1 MIGKILGSGQL
12 GKLASFVSPAFFD
25 VMPMRALLGRARKLV
40 SQSRDGAKL
49 KQAVTARSA
58 ALERVMP
65 QVRLS
70 LHVEPPGAASAHDA
84 EWRGN
89 QVVELYFRQLFSDG
103 PTLLDL
109 RASAF
114 SQDGDILRW
123 SPAAW
128 LADWS
133 PDFIQPL
140 RGIYRGFYSHD
151 DAQFRQSLAAL
162 SLSHSEDLFREQFG
176 AGQDRVKFEVRS
188 FVDVFHRVFERCK
201 QHKTSLHPDFLPLGI
216 YLAALYDHEQ
226 ELGVPIDVAG
236 AFRRA
241 TRSEPATQAAA
252 DSSRERASLER
263 PDA

>member
-40 SQSRDGAKL
+40 AQSRDGAKL
-49 KQAVTARSA
+49 REALTGRAA
-58 ALERVMP
+58 ALESAMP
-65 QVRLS
+65 QLRLS
-70 LHVEPPGAASAHDA
+70 PHVEPPGTASTYDA

-89 QVVELYFRQLFSDG
+89 QIVELYFRQLFLEG

-114 SQDGDILRW
+114 STDGNTLRW
-123 SPAAW
+123 APAAW

-140 RGIYRGFYSHD
+140 RALYRAFYSHD
-151 DAQFRQSLAAL
+151 DAQFRQALTALCLA
-162 SLSHSEDLFREQFG
+162 HSEDLFREQFG
-176 AGQDRVKFEVRS
+176 AGQDRVQFQVRA
-188 FVDVFHRVFERCK
+188 FIDVFHRVFERCK
-201 QHKTSLHPDFLPLGI
+201 QHGTSLHPDFLPLGI

-226 ELGVPIDVAG
+226 ELGVPIDVAS
-236 AFRRA
+236 AFQRA
-241 TRSEPATQAAA
+241 TRSEPSTQATAELP
-252 DSSRERASLER
+252 RERASQER